1 MMKIYYKKFFDLFS
15 LQQNL
20 ETKIL
25 YGNEVN
31 VKVESTKH
39 DVNKDAIAWIKIRS
53 PADNYWKQID
63 YTNDFKITVSSSN

>member
-1 MMKIYYKKFFDLFS
+1 MMKIYYRKFQDLFS
-15 LQQNL
+15 IQHNS

-31 VKVESTKH
+31 VKVESIKN

-53 PADNYWKQID
+53 PADNYWNQID
-63 YTNDFKITVSSSN
+63 YTNNFKITVTSLK

>member
-15 LQQNL
+15 LQQNS

-39 DVNKDAIAWIKIRS
+39 DINKDTIKWIKIRS
-53 PADNYWKQID
+53 PAENYWKQID
-63 YTNDFKITVSSSN
+63 YTNDFKITVSSGN

>member
-1 MMKIYYKKFFDLFS
+1 MLKIYYRKFFNIFS
-15 LQQNL
+15 LQSNS

-31 VKVESTKH
+31 VKVECSKN
-39 DVNKDAIAWIKIRS
+39 DVNKDAIKWIKIRS

-63 YTNDFKITVSSSN
+63 YTNDFKITVSSGN

>member
-15 LQQNL
+15 LQQNS

-31 VKVESTKH
+31 VKVESTKD
-39 DVNKDAIAWIKIRS
+39 DVNKDAIAWIKIRLPS
-53 PADNYWKQID
+53 DNYWKQID
-63 YTNDFKITVSSSN
+63 YTNDFKITVSSGN

>member
-15 LQQNL
+15 LKQNS

-31 VKVESTKH
+31 VKVESTKD

-53 PADNYWKQID
+53 PTDNYWKQIY
-63 YTNDFKITVSSSN
+63 YTKDFKITVSSSN

>member
-1 MMKIYYKKFFDLFS
+1 MMKLYYKKFFNFFS
-15 LQQNL
+15 LQANS

-31 VKVESTKH
+31 VKVESAKN
-39 DVNKDAIAWIKIRS
+39 DVNKDAIKWIKIRS

-63 YTNDFKITVSSSN
+63 YTDGFKISVSNK

>member
-1 MMKIYYKKFFDLFS
+1 MLKIYYRKFFNIFS
-15 LQQNL
+15 LQSNS

-31 VKVESTKH
+31 VKVECAKN
-39 DVNKDAIAWIKIRS
+39 DVNKDAIKWIKIRS

-63 YTNDFKITVSSSN
+63 YTNDFKITVSTSN

>member
-1 MMKIYYKKFFDLFS
+1 MKIYYKKFFDLFS
-15 LQQNL
+15 LQQNS

-39 DVNKDAIAWIKIRS
+39 DINKDTIKWIKIRS
-53 PADNYWKQID
+53 HADNYWKQID
-63 YTNDFKITVSSSN
+63 YTNDFKITVSSGN